1 MILLLDLQLCF
12 MKHNS
17 VSGVTIVISIIRL
30 FMQRNLQFFVEESM
44 LRILTYKI
52 PKAHVQ
58 LYNFMQQDG
67 RWLSRQLT

>member
-1 MILLLDLQLCF
+1 

-17 VSGVTIVISIIRL
+17 VLGVTIVISIIRL

-67 RWLSRQLT
+67 R